1 MGQEITFD
9 IPVEALVGQ
18 EITFDIPVEALVG
31 QEITFDIPDMGH
43 IPIMGHWW
51 DKK

>member
-1 MGQEITFD
+1 M
-9 IPVEALVGQ
+9 GQ